1 MKAIISTFIAVICAA
16 SAVIAQ
22 DKPALTGVDSL
33 AAKSSDYTGKII
45 AVSGIVERVS
55 EAKHMF
61 TLIDVSEAGCAD
73 GCQRAMI
80 VAQLGQGVTTL
91 PKAMEPVVAIGKVD
105 TFAPS
110 VRVTVTELVSGK
122 EAVDARLKHLS
133 AK

>member
-1 MKAIISTFIAVICAA
+1 MKTIISAFIAGICAA
-16 SAVIAQ
+16 SAMMAQ

-33 AAKSSDYTGKII
+33 AAKPNDYTGKIV

-55 EAKHMF
+55 EAKRMF

-80 VAQLGQGVTTL
+80 VAQLDQRLTTL
-91 PKAMEPVVAIGKVD
+91 PKATEPVVAIGKVD
-105 TFAPS
+105 TSAPA

-122 EAVDARLKHLS
+122 EAVDARLKQLS